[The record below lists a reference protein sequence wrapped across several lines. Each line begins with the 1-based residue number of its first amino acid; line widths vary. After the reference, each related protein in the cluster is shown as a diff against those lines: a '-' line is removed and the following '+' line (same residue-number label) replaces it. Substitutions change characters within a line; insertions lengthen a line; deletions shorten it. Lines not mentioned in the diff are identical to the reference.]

1 MPMSE
6 SSSIIYLLPILAA
19 LIGWIT
25 NYLAI
30 KMLFHPHQPKKIL
43 GLTFQGV
50 FPKRQAQ
57 IAEKL
62 GDLVANELFSMQDVA
77 QKIEDLSTQPEVLE
91 EVGRRIEK
99 TIRGKLI
106 SAFPMLSMFLSDEM
120 IEKVTNLFKGELEDF
135 LRVSAQG
142 LAVKMKDSVD
152 VQGLVREKVQAFS
165 SNKIEELLLSFME
178 QEFRFIEK
186 IGAVLGFL
194 IGCIQVILVTA
205 F

>member
-1 MPMSE
+1 MSE
-6 SSSIIYLLPILAA
+6 SSQLIYLLPIIAA

-62 GDLVANELFSMQDVA
+62 GDLVANELFSMKDVA
-77 QKIEDLSTQPEVLE
+77 QKIEDLSTQPEALE
-91 EVGRRIEK
+91 EVGKRIEQ

-120 IEKVTNLFKGELEDF
+120 IEKVTSLFKGELEDF
-135 LRVSAQG
+135 LRVSAQE
-142 LAVKMKDSVD
+142 LAVKMEKSVD
-152 VQGLVREKVQAFS
+152 IQALVREKVQAFS
-165 SNKIEELLLSFME
+165 SNKIEELLLGFME

-194 IGCIQVILVTA
+194 IGCIQVFLVTA

>member
-1 MPMSE
+1 MSE

-91 EVGRRIEK
+91 EVGKRIEK

>member
-1 MPMSE
+1 MSE

-99 TIRGKLI
+99 TIREKLI

-142 LAVKMKDSVD
+142 LAVKMEDSVD
-152 VQGLVREKVQAFS
+152 IQGLVREKVQAFS

>member
-1 MPMSE
+1 MSE
-6 SSSIIYLLPILAA
+6 SSQLIYLLPILAA

-62 GDLVANELFSMQDVA
+62 GDLVANELFSMKDVA
-77 QKIEDLSTQPEVLE
+77 QKIEDLSTQPEALE
-91 EVGRRIEK
+91 EVGKRIEQ

-120 IEKVTNLFKGELEDF
+120 IEKVTSLFKGELEDF

-142 LAVKMKDSVD
+142 LAVKMEESVD
-152 VQGLVREKVQAFS
+152 IQALVREKVQAFS
-165 SNKIEELLLSFME
+165 SNKIEELLLGFME

-194 IGCIQVILVTA
+194 ICLLYTSPSPRD
-205 F
+205 

>member
-1 MPMSE
+1 MSE
-6 SSSIIYLLPILAA
+6 ISPFIYLLPIIAA

-62 GDLVANELFSMQDVA
+62 GDLVANELFSMKDVA
-77 QKIEDLSTQPEVLE
+77 QKIEDLSTQPEALE
-91 EVGRRIEK
+91 EVGKRIEQ

-120 IEKVTNLFKGELEDF
+120 IEKVTSLFKGELEDF

-142 LAVKMKDSVD
+142 LAVKMEESVD
-152 VQGLVREKVQAFS
+152 IQALVREKVQAFS
-165 SNKIEELLLSFME
+165 SNKIEELLLGFMK

-186 IGAVLGFL
+186 IGAVLGFF
-194 IGCIQVILVTA
+194 IGCIQVLLVTVL
-205 F
+205 

>member
-1 MPMSE
+1 MPE
-6 SSSIIYLLPILAA
+6 SSPLLYLLPILAA

-62 GDLVANELFSMQDVA
+62 GDLVANELFSMKDVA
-77 QKIEDLSTQPEVLE
+77 QKIQDLSTQPEALE
-91 EVGRRIEK
+91 EVGKRIEL

-142 LAVKMKDSVD
+142 LAVKMEESVD
-152 VQGLVREKVQAFS
+152 IQALVREKVQAFS
-165 SNKIEELLLSFME
+165 SNKIEELLIGFME

-194 IGCIQVILVTA
+194 IGCVQVLLVTV

>member
-1 MPMSE
+1 MSE
-6 SSSIIYLLPILAA
+6 SSPLIYLLPILAA

-30 KMLFHPHQPKKIL
+30 KMLFHPHLPKKIL

-62 GDLVANELFSMQDVA
+62 GDLVANELFSMKDVA
-77 QKIEDLSTQPEVLE
+77 QKIEDLSTQPEALE
-91 EVGRRIEK
+91 EVGKRIEQ

-120 IEKVTNLFKGELEDF
+120 IEKVTSLFKGELEDF

-142 LAVKMKDSVD
+142 LAVKMEESVD
-152 VQGLVREKVQAFS
+152 IQALVREKVQAFS
-165 SNKIEELLLSFME
+165 SNKIEELLLGFMK

-186 IGAVLGFL
+186 IGAVLGFF
-194 IGCIQVILVTA
+194 IGCIQVLLVTVL
-205 F
+205 

>member
-1 MPMSE
+1 MSE
-6 SSSIIYLLPILAA
+6 SSPFIYLLPILAA

-62 GDLVANELFSMQDVA
+62 GDLVANELFSMKDVA
-77 QKIEDLSTQPEVLE
+77 QKIEDLSTQPEALE
-91 EVGRRIEK
+91 EVGKRIEK

-120 IEKVTNLFKGELEDF
+120 IEKVTSLFKGELEDF

-142 LAVKMKDSVD
+142 LAVKMEESVD
-152 VQGLVREKVQAFS
+152 IQALVREKVQAFS
-165 SNKIEELLLSFME
+165 SNKIEQLFLGFME
-178 QEFRFIEK
+178 REFRFIEK

-194 IGCIQVILVTA
+194 IGWAQVILVTD

>member
-1 MPMSE
+1 MSE
-6 SSSIIYLLPILAA
+6 ISPLIYLLPILAA

-62 GDLVANELFSMQDVA
+62 GELVANELFSMKDVA
-77 QKIEDLSTQPEVLE
+77 QKIEDLSTQPEALE
-91 EVGRRIEK
+91 EVGKRIEQ

-120 IEKVTNLFKGELEDF
+120 IEKVTGLFKEELEDF

-142 LAVKMKDSVD
+142 IAVKMEDSVD
-152 VQGLVREKVQAFS
+152 IQALVREKVQAFS
-165 SNKIEELLLSFME
+165 SNKIEELLLGFME

-194 IGCIQVILVTA
+194 IGCIQVFVVTA

>member
-1 MPMSE
+1 MSE

-91 EVGRRIEK
+91 EVGKRIEK

-142 LAVKMKDSVD
+142 LAIKMEDSVD
-152 VQGLVREKVQAFS
+152 IQGLVREKVQAFS

>member
-1 MPMSE
+1 MSE
-6 SSSIIYLLPILAA
+6 SSPLIYLLPIIAA

-62 GDLVANELFSMQDVA
+62 GDLVANELFSMKDVA
-77 QKIEDLSTQPEVLE
+77 KKIEDLSTQPEALE
-91 EVGRRIEK
+91 EVGNRIEQ

-120 IEKVTNLFKGELEDF
+120 IEKVTSLFKGELEDF

-142 LAVKMKDSVD
+142 LAVKMEESVD
-152 VQGLVREKVQAFS
+152 IQALVREKVQAFS
-165 SNKIEELLLSFME
+165 SNKIEELLLGFME

-186 IGAVLGFL
+186 IGAFLGFL
-194 IGCIQVILVTA
+194 IGCIQVFLVTA

>member
-1 MPMSE
+1 MNDTTSLVF
-6 SSSIIYLLPILAA
+6 LLPLIAA
-19 LIGWIT
+19 LIGWAT

-43 GLTFQGV
+43 GLTFHGV
-50 FPKRQAQ
+50 FPKRQSQ

-62 GDLVANELFSMQDVA
+62 GELVANELFSMRDVA
-77 QKIEDLSTQPEVLE
+77 QKIEDLSTEPEALE
-91 EVGRRIEK
+91 EVGKRIEK

-106 SAFPMLSMFLSDEM
+106 GALPMLSMFLSDEM

-142 LAVKMKDSVD
+142 LASKMEESVD
-152 VQGLVREKVQAFS
+152 IQALVRQKVQAFS
-165 SNKIEELLLSFME
+165 SNKIEELLLGFME

-186 IGAVLGFL
+186 IGAVLGFF
-194 IGCIQVILVTA
+194 IGCIQVFLVA
-205 F
+205 GF

>member
-1 MPMSE
+1 MSA

-91 EVGRRIEK
+91 EVGKRIEK

-142 LAVKMKDSVD
+142 LAVKMEDSVD
-152 VQGLVREKVQAFS
+152 IQGLVREKVQAFS

>member
-1 MPMSE
+1 MSE
-6 SSSIIYLLPILAA
+6 SSSLIFLLPILAA

-30 KMLFHPHQPKKIL
+30 KMLFHPHQPKKLL
-43 GLTFQGV
+43 GMTFQGV

-62 GDLVANELFSMQDVA
+62 GDLVANELFSMKDVA
-77 QKIEDLSTQPEVLE
+77 KKIEDLSTQPEAME
-91 EVGRRIEK
+91 EVGQRIEK

-142 LAVKMKDSVD
+142 LAVKMEESVD
-152 VQGLVREKVQAFS
+152 IQALVREKVQAFS
-165 SNKIEELLLSFME
+165 SNKIEELLLGFMK

-186 IGAVLGFL
+186 IGAVLGFF
-194 IGCIQVILVTA
+194 IGCIQVLLVTVL
-205 F
+205 

>member
-1 MPMSE
+1 MSE

-62 GDLVANELFSMQDVA
+62 GDLVANELFSMKDVA
-77 QKIEDLSTQPEVLE
+77 QKIEDLSTQPEALE
-91 EVGRRIEK
+91 EVGKRIEK

-142 LAVKMKDSVD
+142 LAVKMEDSVD
-152 VQGLVREKVQAFS
+152 IQGLVREKVQSFS
-165 SNKIEELLLSFME
+165 SNKIEELRLSFME

>member
-1 MPMSE
+1 MSE
-6 SSSIIYLLPILAA
+6 ISPFIYLLPIIAA

-50 FPKRQAQ
+50 FPKRQSQ

-62 GDLVANELFSMQDVA
+62 GDLVANELFSMKDVA
-77 QKIEDLSTQPEVLE
+77 QKIEDLSTQPQALE
-91 EVGRRIEK
+91 EVGKRIEK

-120 IEKVTNLFKGELEDF
+120 IEKVTSLFKGELEDF

-142 LAVKMKDSVD
+142 LAVKIEESVD
-152 VQGLVREKVQAFS
+152 IQALVREKVQAFS
-165 SNKIEELLLSFME
+165 SNKIEELLVGFME

-194 IGCIQVILVTA
+194 IGCIQVFLVTA

>member
-1 MPMSE
+1 MPEASPLLY
-6 SSSIIYLLPILAA
+6 ILPIIAA
-19 LIGWIT
+19 WIGWIT

-30 KMLFHPHQPKKIL
+30 KMLFYPHNPKKIL
-43 GLTFQGV
+43 GLTFHGV

-62 GDLVANELFSMQDVA
+62 GDLVANELFSIHDISN
-77 QKIEDLSTQPEVLE
+77 KIEELSTQPEALD
-91 EVGRRIEK
+91 EVGKRIEK

-106 SAFPMLSMFLSDEM
+106 SSFPMLSMFLSDEM

-135 LRVSAQG
+135 LRESARG
-142 LAVKMKDSVD
+142 LAFKMEESVN
-152 VQGLVREKVQAFS
+152 VQALVRDKVQTFS
-165 SNKIEELLLSFME
+165 SNKIEELLVDFMK

-194 IGCIQVILVTA
+194 IGVIQVILITA

>member
-1 MPMSE
+1 MPA

-91 EVGRRIEK
+91 EVGKRIEK

-142 LAVKMKDSVD
+142 LAVKMEDSVD
-152 VQGLVREKVQAFS
+152 IQGLVREKVQAFS